1 LGILDQVSIKFATV
15 VIITQSENLQ
25 MNIKLFGKLVAGIIT
40 VFMLIITPQL
50 IAAEHNSSLL
60 ISAAAS
66 LQDVLTELSP
76 AFEKTHPHI
85 SVKYNFAS
93 SGSLQRQIEQGAPV
107 DLFIAAAAKPIDDLE
122 SQGLLFSSRLN
133 LLTNRLVLIKSRSSS
148 ATNSITSVRSLTS
161 NDVKRIAI
169 GEPRSVPVGKY
180 SEEVFKNLGILA
192 QIRSKF
198 VLGNSVRN
206 VLAAVE
212 SGNADAG
219 IVYLTDAKIS
229 KRLNIIEII
238 PTNLHSPIVYPMA
251 ILKNSKNLEAT
262 QKFVKFL
269 TMRSLKPV
277 FVKYGFGTF

>member
-1 LGILDQVSIKFATV
+1 
-15 VIITQSENLQ
+15 
-25 MNIKLFGKLVAGIIT
+25 MNIKLLGKLVAGIIT

-66 LQDVLTELSP
+66 LQDILTELSP

-133 LLTNRLVLIKSRSSS
+133 LLTNRLVLIKSSSS
-148 ATNSITSVRSLTS
+148 GATNRITNVRGLAS

-192 QIRSKF
+192 QIRAKF

-229 KRLNIIEII
+229 KRPNTIEIIEII
-238 PTNLHSPIVYPMA
+238 PTNLHSPIIYPMA
-251 ILKNSKNLEAT
+251 ILKNSKNLEAAK
-262 QKFVKFL
+262 KFVKFL